1 MKAKLANLLAE
12 LQREAALYRE
22 NQAATHLRPE
32 RARLLLHEA
41 AKQGQDSVRIRLP
54 EGVNVRGC
62 DSTELFEMWVRENGL
77 TIVWER
83 RMCDM
88 PDGRRVE
95 IEEPEISWHAK
106 S

>member
-1 MKAKLANLLAE
+1 MKANLAKLLPE
-12 LQREAALYRE
+12 LQREAAHARE

-32 RARLLLHEA
+32 KIRGLLHEA
-41 AKQGQDSVRIRLP
+41 ARQGQSSVRIRLP
-54 EGVNVRGC
+54 EGMNVRGC
-62 DSTELFEMWVRENGL
+62 DSTELFEVWVRDNGL

-95 IEEPEISWHAK
+95 IEEPEISWHTK